1 MMPKL
6 MASKE
11 SNDLFCLWITSKA
24 ELVRDNSLLLHTA
37 SVGAAH
43 LWAGGSTQE
52 VSPLHGLHGKQVLL
66 SSESSLET
74 MGWEPYFLPKELL
87 GILHAMMAGF
97 QEQVAQEKGNKTAC
111 FFWSVLPSYR
121 IYFPLI
127 LIVKDSQSWQPIKK
141 QRHHFATKDLY
152 SQTYGFSSSHVWMW
166 ELDHKEGWALKNWCF
181 QTVMLEKTLESP
193 LDSKEIQPVNPKG
206 TQPWIF
212 IGRTN
217 AEAEAGKNW
226 R

>member
-97 QEQVAQEKGNKTAC
+97 QEQVAQEKGNKTEGTHGCISEDIPGAPLLSTC
-111 FFWSVLPSYR
+111 
-121 IYFPLI
+121 LI
-127 LIVKDSQSWQPIKK
+127 LKDYLYMSKVLLYKKPMGIVK
-141 QRHHFATKDLY
+141 
-152 SQTYGFSSSHVWMW
+152 FSFNSS
-166 ELDHKEGWALKNWCF
+166 
-181 QTVMLEKTLESP
+181 
-193 LDSKEIQPVNPKG
+193 
-206 TQPWIF
+206 
-212 IGRTN
+212 
-217 AEAEAGKNW
+217 
-226 R
+226 